1 MTYFEKL
8 NDPVLLIIFIVLSGT
23 SFFLSCMFVVVTRY
37 VVTGRGENDQY
48 AVQAAHD
55 GVVSRLGGCA
65 MFLSLLSF
73 LWALNLNM
81 LNPILLT
88 NFDVSFLYLLFASSV
103 PIFIVGLSEDLGYL
117 ISPSYRLL
125 ASIFSGVLV
134 VWTFEVWVK
143 SIGLPIIDIM
153 LSFWLTGVIFTLV
166 AASGVVNAFNL
177 IDGLNG
183 LAGFTGMFVAISLSF
198 IAFEVNQ
205 IEVLRFLF
213 VFSACIL
220 GFMFLNFPLGKI
232 FLGDAGAYVMGH
244 ILVWTAIILV
254 NSSSDISPFAIF
266 LIFFWPIA
274 DTLLAIWRR
283 WKKRKRADHPDRL
296 HFHQL
301 VMRFFEIRFLG
312 RNRRRLTNPV
322 TTIFLLP
329 FIAAPQIMGV
339 MFWNNFEVSILLSIG
354 MIILFFVTYI
364 FGLSFTKR
372 MR

>member
-1 MTYFEKL
+1 MTYFERL
-8 NDPVLLIIFIVLSGT
+8 NDPVLLKIFVVLSGA
-23 SFFLSCMFVVVTRY
+23 SFFLSCMFVIFARY
-37 VVTGRGENDQY
+37 IVIGRGEKDQY

-65 MFLSLLSF
+65 MFLTLLCF

-88 NFDVSFLYLLFASSV
+88 NFDVSYLYFLLASSL

-117 ISPSYRLL
+117 ISPSNRLL
-125 ASIFSGVLV
+125 TSIFSGFLV
-134 VWTFEVWVK
+134 FWTFEVWVK
-143 SIGLPIIDIM
+143 GVGLPVIDTV
-153 LSFWLTGVIFTLV
+153 LSFWLIGVSFTLV

-183 LAGFTGMFVAISLSF
+183 LAGFTGMLVAVSLSF

-220 GFMFLNFPLGKI
+220 GFMFLNFPFGKI
-232 FLGDAGAYVMGH
+232 FLGDAGAYTMGH

-254 NSSSDISPFAIF
+254 NSSSEVSPFAIL
-266 LIFFWPIA
+266 LIFFWPVA

-283 WKKRKRADHPDRL
+283 WKTRKRADQPDRL

-301 VMRFFEIRFLG
+301 VMRFLEIRFFG

-329 FIAAPQIMGV
+329 FIATPQIMGV
-339 MFWNNFEVSILLSIG
+339 IFWNNFEVSMSLAVV
-354 MIILFFVTYI
+354 MMILFFGTYFSGVRFAKGI
-364 FGLSFTKR
+364 
-372 MR
+372 